1 MSEETSGELQKPDQP
16 QDLLSVSMRF
26 ALVIVFQSS
35 RSPSYPMAVALARNA
50 SFYDET
56 KHGNTTHHAAG
67 FGGNEEQFARAA
79 TIARLVGSLKGTFMI
94 VKGRIPSSG
103 DGALSVIECCL
114 KSYKVNDYRAHCNL
128 LFPSQMPPGMAGSHI
143 KIEGIPKGEQALI
156 PCSYAASFSGWAIT
170 PSHPS
175 KMSDQF
181 LAVCVKRGCDWCP
194 RCIPEDFRF
203 VPS

>member
-1 MSEETSGELQKPDQP
+1 MSEAPSGELKKTDQP
-16 QDLLSVSMRF
+16 KDLLAVSMRF

-35 RSPSYPMAVALARNA
+35 RSPSYPMAVALAQSA

-56 KHGNTTHHAAG
+56 KHGKATHHAAG
-67 FGGNEEQFARAA
+67 FNGDEEQFARAA
-79 TIARLVGSLKGTFMI
+79 TIARLVGSLKGTFI
-94 VKGRIPSSG
+94 IAKGRICSYG

-143 KIEGIPKGEQALI
+143 KVGGIPKGEQALI
-156 PCSYAASFSGWAIT
+156 PCSYAASYSGWSIT
-170 PSHPS
+170 PAHPS
-175 KMSDQF
+175 SMSEQF

-194 RCIPEDFRF
+194 RCNPEDFRF
-203 VPS
+203 IPS